1 MSIFARQSAAMIAR
15 QFNTKSIIASA
26 TWNSRVSARLFS
38 SEAVTKDDIDKMVKN
53 NKVVVFMK
61 GVPDAP
67 KCGFSNAVVQILR
80 MHGVQYDSHD
90 VLASEPV
97 RQEIKNFTN
106 WPTIPQIFIGGEFVG
121 GCDIILQMHQNGDL
135 IEELKK
141 VGVTSTLLKEH
152 LDKKNEENTK
162 KPE

>member
-1 MSIFARQSAAMIAR
+1 MKQSAGFIAR
-15 QFNTKSIIASA
+15 QFNPKSIVASA
-26 TWNSRVSARLFS
+26 TWSSRITARLFS
-38 SEAVTKDDIDKMVKN
+38 SEAATKQDIDKMVKN

-61 GVPDAP
+61 GIPDAP

-90 VLASEPV
+90 VLASESV

-106 WPTIPQIFIGGEFVG
+106 WPTIPQIFIDGEFVG

-141 VGVTSTLLKEH
+141 VGITSTLLKEH
-152 LDKKNEENTK
+152 MDKKDEDKTK